1 MKPSKEQKEI
11 LKAIKENHSVIGDCV
26 AGSGKTTTIF
36 FIAKMFPNKNI
47 LQITYNAQLKLE
59 VREKVE
65 QSNINNLEIHTYHS
79 LAVKYYHENG
89 HDDNVIN
96 NIIKNDVVTKRN
108 IPKYDIVVIDETQDM
123 TLLFYKLIHKFL
135 NDHNNTIQMLVLG
148 DKHQGVYKFKGADFR
163 YLTLSENL
171 WNKSLTFQHKTLNI
185 SYRLTNQTSAFVN
198 NVMLGEERIQT
209 IRQGLPVTY
218 LYGNMFHMVTHQ
230 LFKYICKILESGQIT
245 PDDIFILAPS
255 IKKKGDTNHNK
266 KGLNP
271 LKLLENKLA
280 SKGIPVCYP
289 ISDDAMLDEN
299 IIKGKVVFSTF
310 HQSKG
315 RERKI
320 VVLFNF
326 DSSYFKYFDKVSNPN
341 VCPSVLYVAATRSIT
356 QLIVL
361 HGSNNTV
368 LPFFKKSLSELKT
381 LDYIHFID
389 LDDDFKKKD
398 ASDELID
405 ECHIT
410 SPTELVGF
418 IKDIYI
424 SELSTIVGKLF
435 HQVQAPYYSTKIPSK
450 VLFENGLCEDV
461 SDINGLV
468 IPALYEEKHVGN
480 STIQRKSESMY
491 KCMLGNKK
499 HTFLKKSYEHLETI
513 EDDLEYYTYLGIMYI
528 SLQEELY
535 HKIYQ
540 MPTYTWLS
548 QEMIQG
554 CFKSLEK
561 NLSAKYTTY
570 EVQVSYECDYYI
582 EYGPIKVC
590 GRIDA
595 LDKSTAF
602 ELKCVESLCLEHY
615 LQVIIYAWMWKYDYA
630 SCEGPRDFEILNMK
644 SGELHVLDTTSPLI
658 DTVMGLLFE
667 NKYADQKH
675 LSDKEFIENCLS
687 TRKDIDF
694 IYKNSNDCMI
704 VDE

>member
-11 LKAIKENHSVIGDCV
+11 LKAIKEDYSVIGDCV

-79 LAVKYYHENG
+79 LAVKYYDENG

-96 NIIKNDVVTKRN
+96 NIIKNDVNPQRY
-108 IPKYDIVVIDETQDM
+108 ISKYDIVVIDETQDM
-123 TLLFYKLIHKFL
+123 TLLFYKLVHKFL
-135 NDHNNTIQMLVLG
+135 NDHNSTIQMVVLG

-171 WNKSLTFQHKTLNI
+171 WNKSLTFQHKTLNT

-209 IRQGLPVTY
+209 IRKGLPVTY

-230 LFKYICKILESGQIT
+230 LFQYIYKILESGQIT

-255 IKKKGDTNHNK
+255 IKKKGDTNDNK

-280 SKGIPVCYP
+280 SKGIPICYP

-299 IIKGKVVFSTF
+299 IIKGKIVFSTF

-315 RERKI
+315 RERK
-320 VVLFNF
+320 VVILFNF
-326 DSSYFKYFDKVSNPN
+326 DSSYFKFFDKVNNPN
-341 VCPSVLYVAATRSIT
+341 VCPSVLYVAATRSIE

-361 HGSNNTV
+361 HGNNNDI
-368 LPFFKKSLSELKT
+368 LPFFKKSLDEIKT

-389 LDDDFKKKD
+389 LGDGYKMKEDDDGF
-398 ASDELID
+398 ID

-418 IKDIYI
+418 IKDVYI

-435 HQVQAPYYSTKIPSK
+435 HKVQVPYYSTKIPSK
-450 VLFENGLCEDV
+450 VLFENGLYEDV

-468 IPALYEEKHVGN
+468 IPAIYEEKHVGN
-480 STIQRKSESMY
+480 STIQRKSETMYNSM
-491 KCMLGNKK
+491 LETKK
-499 HTFLKKSYEHLETI
+499 HSFLKKSYEHLETI

-554 CFKSLEK
+554 CFQSLEK
-561 NLSAKYTTY
+561 NLSNEDTY
-570 EVQVSYECDYYI
+570 YELSVSFDCDFYN
-582 EYGPIKVC
+582 EYGPIKVN

-595 LDKSTAF
+595 IDKTNAW
-602 ELKCVESLCLEHY
+602 ELKCVESLSLEHF
-615 LQVIIYAWMWKYDYA
+615 LQVVIYAWIWKYEYLQA
-630 SCEGPRDFEILNMK
+630 SGPREFKILNMK
-644 SGELHVLDTTSPLI
+644 NGEMYVLDTTSSLI
-658 DTVMGLLFE
+658 DEAVGLLFE
-667 NKYADQKH
+667 NRYSDQKN
-675 LSDKEFIENCLS
+675 LSDKEFVEKCLS

-694 IYKNSNDCMI
+694 IYRNSNECLI
-704 VDE
+704 IDE